1 MTETICSKCGGEVE
15 PKRYTCLWR
24 ENNREK
30 YREIC
35 RKAQAKF
42 RDNKKEG
49 GGQVVWKFYFCKIY
63 MNICNPPFFGG

>member
-1 MTETICSKCGGEVE
+1 MTENICSKCGGEVE
-15 PKRYTCLWR
+15 PKQYTCLWR

-42 RDNKKEG
+42 RENNRE
-49 GGQVVWKFYFCKIY
+49 KIRQY
-63 MNICNPPFFGG
+63 KRIK

>member
-15 PKRYTCLWR
+15 PKQYTCLWR

-35 RKAQAKF
+35 RKTQAKF
-42 RDNKKEG
+42 RENNREKIRQYKRDYYYYYYMRNKETK
-49 GGQVVWKFYFCKIY
+49 
-63 MNICNPPFFGG
+63 N

>member
-42 RDNKKEG
+42 RENNREKIRQYKRDYYYYYYMRNKETK
-49 GGQVVWKFYFCKIY
+49 
-63 MNICNPPFFGG
+63 N

>member
-35 RKAQAKF
+35 REAQAKF
-42 RDNKKEG
+42 RENNREKIRQYKRDYYLRNKETK
-49 GGQVVWKFYFCKIY
+49 
-63 MNICNPPFFGG
+63 N